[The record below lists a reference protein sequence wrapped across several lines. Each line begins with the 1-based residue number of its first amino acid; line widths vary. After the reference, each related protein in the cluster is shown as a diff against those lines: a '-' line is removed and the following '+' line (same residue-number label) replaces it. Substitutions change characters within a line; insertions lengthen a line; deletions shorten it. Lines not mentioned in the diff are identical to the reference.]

1 MPDRVRGSNL
11 LRPITKQM
19 NYYEL
24 LFTVI
29 EAEDYHQDLLIT
41 TLGEIGFDTFEEL
54 DFGFK
59 AYIPAAEFDQEKLD
73 AQLATFQEMFSF
85 SYEITL
91 IPQKN
96 WNEVWESNFEP
107 LEIGGKIYVRA
118 TFHQPKHGFPFEI
131 VIDPKMAFGT
141 GHHQTTAMMLELML
155 ENNFKDK
162 KVLDMGCGTGIL
174 AIMASK
180 LEAQTITA
188 IDYDPVCYESTIENA
203 KLNDIENI
211 TALCG
216 SKEAIPLTQFDT
228 ILANIN
234 RNILTDQLR
243 RYSEALKTGGEVYL
257 SGFYK
262 TPDLDIIKGEA
273 GKYGLKYISHK
284 EDKDWVA
291 AKFMK

>member
-1 MPDRVRGSNL
+1 
-11 LRPITKQM
+11 M

-24 LFTVI
+24 LFTTI
-29 EAEDYHQDLLIT
+29 PTEDYQQDLLINA
-41 TLGEIGFDTFEEL
+41 LGEIGFDTFEEL

-59 AYIPAAEFDQEKLD
+59 AYIPAADFDQSKLD
-73 AQLATFQEMFSF
+73 EQLSLYQDVFTF

-107 LEIGGKIYVRA
+107 IEIGNKIFVRA
-118 TFHQPKHGFPFEI
+118 TFHQPRPEFPYEI

-141 GHHQTTAMMLELML
+141 GHHQTTSMMLELML
-155 ENNFKDK
+155 ENDFENKT
-162 KVLDMGCGTGIL
+162 VLDMGCGTGIL

-180 LEAQTITA
+180 LGASAITA

-203 KLNDIENI
+203 QLNHIQNI

-216 SKEAIPLTQFDT
+216 SKEVIPDVQFDI

-234 RNILTDQLR
+234 RNILLDQMQS
-243 RYSEALKTGGEVYL
+243 YSEVLKIGGEIYF
-257 SGFYK
+257 SGFYE
-262 TPDLDIIKGEA
+262 TPDLDIITDEA
-273 GKYGLKYISHK
+273 RKYGLKYIIHK
-284 EDKDWVA
+284 KNKEWVA
-291 AKFMK
+291 AKFVK

>member
-1 MPDRVRGSNL
+1 
-11 LRPITKQM
+11 M

-24 LFTVI
+24 LFTTI
-29 EAEDYHQDLLIT
+29 PTEDYQQDLLINA
-41 TLGEIGFDTFEEL
+41 LGEIGFDTFEEV

-59 AYIPAAEFDQEKLD
+59 AYIPSADFDQETLNET
-73 AQLATFQEMFSF
+73 LAVYQDMFSF

-107 LEIGGKIYVRA
+107 IEIGDKIFVRA
-118 TFHQPKHGFPFEI
+118 TFHQPKPEFPYEI

-141 GHHQTTAMMLELML
+141 GHHQTTSMMLEWAL
-155 ENNFKDK
+155 ETDFAGK

-180 LEAQTITA
+180 LGSGPVTA
-188 IDYDPVCYESTIENA
+188 IDYDPVCYESTIENSA
-203 KLNDIENI
+203 LNNINNI

-216 SKEAIPLTQFDT
+216 SKEVIPDEKYDI

-234 RNILTDQLR
+234 RNILLDQME
-243 RYSEALKTGGEVYL
+243 RYNEALLPGGEIYF
-257 SGFYK
+257 SGFYE
-262 TPDLDIIKGEA
+262 TPDLDIITEEA

-284 EDKDWVA
+284 KNKDWVA
-291 AKFMK
+291 AKFVK

>member
-1 MPDRVRGSNL
+1 
-11 LRPITKQM
+11 M

-24 LFTVI
+24 LFTTLPT
-29 EAEDYHQDLLIT
+29 EDYHQDLLINA
-41 TLGEIGFDTFEEL
+41 LGEIGFDTFEEL

-59 AYIPAAEFDQEKLD
+59 AYIPAPDFDQEKLD
-73 AQLATFQEMFSF
+73 AQLALYQEMFSF

-118 TFHQPKHGFPFEI
+118 TFHQPKPGFPFEI

-155 ENNFKDK
+155 EDNFKGK

-180 LEAQTITA
+180 MGAQTITA
-188 IDYDPVCYESTIENA
+188 IDYDPVCYESTIENSR
-203 KLNDIENI
+203 LNHIDNI

-216 SKEAIPLTQFDT
+216 SKEAVPNGQFDI

-234 RNILTDQLR
+234 RNILMDQLQ
-243 RYSEALKTGGEVYL
+243 RYGEVLKTGGQVYL

-273 GKYGLKYISHK
+273 GKYGLKYLGHK
-284 EDKDWVA
+284 EEKDWVA
-291 AKFMK
+291 AKFIK